1 MSRLGGSR
9 EIGEIDLD
17 KEVLYAFREKQI
29 SVLENYI
36 KFMLYVKEQALFEEL
51 KTILGNPGE
60 LLNTKITEIE
70 SFEIKENG
78 DNLSITFNLV
88 Q

>member
-1 MSRLGGSR
+1 MTLEKYMAEEHRSKIVYILESALKYA
-9 EIGEIDLD
+9 IHAKDQKTLDLIKD
-17 KEVLYAFREKQI
+17 AFE
-29 SVLENYI
+29 
-36 KFMLYVKEQALFEEL
+36 
-51 KTILGNPGE
+51 NPGE

-78 DNLSITFNLV
+78 DKLSITFKLV